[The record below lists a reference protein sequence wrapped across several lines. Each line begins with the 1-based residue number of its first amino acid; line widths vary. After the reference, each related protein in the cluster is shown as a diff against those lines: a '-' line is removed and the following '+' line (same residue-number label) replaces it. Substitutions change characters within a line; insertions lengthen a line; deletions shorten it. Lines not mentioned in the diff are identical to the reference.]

1 MRPLRQART
10 TAWRKRWSVG
20 RPPAGSWPTAA
31 SRATVV
37 VMRIEIVVFDGFD
50 ELDAFGPLE
59 VLSSAAGRGAPF
71 ELALVGVT
79 GPGRVRAH
87 HGTHVVVSAGLGQP
101 DAVIVP
107 GGGWLNRAP
116 AGAWAEAQ
124 RGELPARLAALA
136 PSLRWTASVCT
147 GALLLASAGLLNGR
161 TATTNR
167 NALAE
172 LAATGANVVT
182 HRVVDDGPA
191 VTAGGLS
198 AGLDL
203 GLWLIQRE
211 VSAELAHEVADSL
224 EYVPRDDVWNAG
236 IVRQ

>member
-1 MRPLRQART
+1 
-10 TAWRKRWSVG
+10 
-20 RPPAGSWPTAA
+20 
-31 SRATVV
+31 
-37 VMRIEIVVFDGFD
+37 
-50 ELDAFGPLE
+50 
-59 VLSSAAGRGAPF
+59 
-71 ELALVGVT
+71 
-79 GPGRVRAH
+79 
-87 HGTHVVVSAGLGQP
+87 
-101 DAVIVP
+101 
-107 GGGWLNRAP
+107 
-116 AGAWAEAQ
+116 
-124 RGELPARLAALA
+124 
-136 PSLRWTASVCT
+136 VCT

-182 HRVVDDGPA
+182 HRVVDDGPV